1 MPLRVA
7 GTLALAVGI
16 AGGFGYA
23 TFNKLQAQGSEP
35 NLSRF
40 DEADPAAAPAAKEK
54 TETTELIE
62 EPQDETLAGLFQVP
76 ADMPDLAP
84 PPAVPAAAPAGNP
97 FEFAPNTAAANPF
110 DATGPGAVAPAPV
123 GAEAAVLPAQPSGGQ
138 WANRKVKGPPAD
150 TAAKPKSRFPAQ
162 PTYPSFPPKTPKEFF
177 ADPNAKDAVPQPVE
191 QAEPLP
197 AAAAARNPLAAP
209 VADAGAATLVI
220 PAEAEIVVP
229 AGEASSRGP
238 VMPVQFEPA
247 IGSGSG
253 AGAPPALQPPA
264 FPPAQDNFGFAD
276 EAPAPA
282 SAPAARPAPGLPA
295 GGSTVPSFDLG
306 PAPGQGTP
314 QPVPVF
320 GNEPAEPAPA
330 SLPQPAARRPAAFD
344 GGFDVAPA
352 PAPALAPAP
361 AGNAFAPRNAAP
373 TPVPSAAPGLTQ
385 PPQWPAR
392 EAAPLSAAPAGLTDP
407 FGANGAPAG
416 NGQYSGQETVYTAE
430 AGDNYWTISR
440 KQYGMGRY
448 FAALAEYNKAR
459 IPDPRKLKPGMKV
472 VIPTSAALTEKY
484 AHLISGAEPSKAY
497 APQTADAAGGAIQQV
512 GFFVDPTGQPLYRV
526 AEGDTL
532 SDIAQSTLGRSS
544 RWVQIYGLNRENLKT
559 PNDLKLGMV
568 LRLPQD
574 ASGVQAAPDT
584 TVIR

>member
-23 TFNKLQAQGSEP
+23 TFNKLQAQSSEP

-40 DEADPAAAPAAKEK
+40 DEVEPAASPAAKDK

-84 PPAVPAAAPAGNP
+84 TPAAVPAAAPAGNP
-97 FEFAPNTAAANPF
+97 FDAAPNAAASPF
-110 DATGPGAVAPAPV
+110 DAAAPGTATPVAVPADASALP
-123 GAEAAVLPAQPSGGQ
+123 ALPAQPSGGQ
-138 WANRKVKGPPAD
+138 WANRKVKGAPAD
-150 TAAKPKSRFPAQ
+150 AVAKPKSRFPA
-162 PTYPSFPPKTPKEFF
+162 PTTSPSFPPKTPKEFF
-177 ADPNAKDAVPQPVE
+177 GDPNAKNAALQPVE
-191 QAEPLP
+191 QAEPVP
-197 AAAAARNPLAAP
+197 AVAGRNPLAASAIAELEP
-209 VADAGAATLVI
+209 ATLVI
-220 PAEAEIVVP
+220 PAEAEIVAP
-229 AGEASSRGP
+229 AGAPSSRGP
-238 VMPVQFEPA
+238 VMPVQFEP
-247 IGSGSG
+247 SLG
-253 AGAPPALQPPA
+253 AAPGAPPAQQPPA
-264 FPPAQDNFGFAD
+264 FPPAQDNFGLVD
-276 EAPAPA
+276 EAPA
-282 SAPAARPAPGLPA
+282 SAPAARPAPALPA
-295 GGSTVPSFDLG
+295 ANSTVPSFDLG
-306 PAPGQGTP
+306 PAPSQGTP

-320 GNEPAEPAPA
+320 GNEAAEPAPA

-344 GGFDVAPA
+344 GGFDSVPA
-352 PAPALAPAP
+352 PASAPV
-361 AGNAFAPRNAAP
+361 GNAFEPRATTP
-373 TPVPSAAPGLTQ
+373 TPAPSAARGLTQ

-392 EAAPLSAAPAGLTDP
+392 EAAPLSAAPAGPAGLTDP

-416 NGQYSGQETVYTAE
+416 NGQYNGQETVYTAE

-472 VIPTSAALTEKY
+472 VIPTSAVLTEKY
-484 AHLISGAEPSKAY
+484 AHLISGAEPSKTY

-574 ASGVQAAPDT
+574 ASGVQAAPDAT
-584 TVIR
+584 IIR

>member
-23 TFNKLQAQGSEP
+23 TFNKLQAQSSEP

-40 DEADPAAAPAAKEK
+40 DEVDPAAAPAAKEK

-84 PPAVPAAAPAGNP
+84 PPAAPAAAPAGNP
-97 FEFAPNTAAANPF
+97 FEAAPNAAAANPF
-110 DATGPGAVAPAPV
+110 DATAPGTAAPAPV
-123 GAEAAVLPAQPSGGQ
+123 GAAAAALPAQPSGGQ
-138 WANRKVKGPPAD
+138 WAHRNGKGAPAD
-150 TAAKPKSRFPAQ
+150 VAVKPKSRFPAQ
-162 PTYPSFPPKTPKEFF
+162 PTHSSFPPKTPKEFF

-191 QAEPLP
+191 QGEPLP
-197 AAAAARNPLAAP
+197 AVAARNPLAAP

-220 PAEAEIVVP
+220 PAEAEIVSP

-238 VMPVQFEPA
+238 VMPVQFEPTLGPA
-247 IGSGSG
+247 PGGG
-253 AGAPPALQPPA
+253 AAAGQQAPA
-264 FPPAQDNFGFAD
+264 FPPAQDNFGFV
-276 EAPAPA
+276 EEAPA
-282 SAPAARPAPGLPA
+282 SAPAGRAAPALPA
-295 GGSTVPSFDLG
+295 ANSTVPSFDLG
-306 PAPGQGTP
+306 PASGQGTP

-320 GNEPAEPAPA
+320 GNPPAEPAPA

-344 GGFDVAPA
+344 GGFDSAPA
-352 PAPALAPAP
+352 AVPAPAP
-361 AGNAFAPRNAAP
+361 AGNAFEPRATAP
-373 TPVPSAAPGLTQ
+373 TPTPSAARGLTQ

-392 EAAPLSAAPAGLTDP
+392 DAAPLSAAPAGLTDP
-407 FGANGAPAG
+407 FGGTGAPAG

-484 AHLISGAEPSKAY
+484 AHLISGAEPSKTY

-574 ASGVQAAPDT
+574 ASGVQAAPDA